1 MAEDT
6 LPTQVAALARMQLN
20 FIKLLESLDLRVQKL
35 EQAWLYTLAEHKGCT
50 VEELTAM
57 IEADDSEIAIAVH
70 ESRDESGNGK
80 VVVSEADES

>member
-1 MAEDT
+1 MAKDT
-6 LPTQVAALARMQLN
+6 LPTQVAAMARMQLN

-57 IEADDSEIAIAVH
+57 IEYNSEIGISVH